1 MPHACPV
8 SRRAVLSLAAALPVA
23 ALAGAA
29 HAFPAEPVDRHWLAH
44 DELATDRVDHA
55 PLAAFLAR
63 YRFVG
68 PDGIALV
75 RYGEVSA
82 EDRRALRDYLAGLAD
97 VAVSRLSRSEQFACW
112 ANLYNGLTLD
122 LILEHYPVESIR
134 DIGGGWFFPGPWRE
148 QLMVVEG
155 RALSLDDIEHGILRP
170 IWRDPRIH
178 YAVNCASLG
187 CPDLPGQPWAA
198 ASEAMLDNA
207 AAAYV
212 NHPRGVTFDGRGGLV
227 VSSIY
232 RWYRQDFGSAPAGV
246 LEHLRRHATPA
257 LAARLADVTTIAD
270 DSYDWRLNDGTG
282 LP

>member
-1 MPHACPV
+1 V
-8 SRRAVLSLAAALPVA
+8 PVA

-29 HAFPAEPVDRHWLAH
+29 EAFPAEPVDPHWLAYG
-44 DELATDRVDHA
+44 EQATGRVDHT
-55 PLAAFLAR
+55 PLAAFLER
-63 YRFVG
+63 YRVVG
-68 PDGIALV
+68 AEGIALV
-75 RYGEVSA
+75 RYGAVSA
-82 EDRRALRDYLAGLAD
+82 PDRAGLRDYLARLGD
-97 VAVSRLSRSEQFACW
+97 TPVSTLPRSEQFAFW

-122 LILEHYPVESIR
+122 LILEHYPVASIR
-134 DIGGGWFFPGPWRE
+134 DIGGGLFTIGPWRE
-148 QLMVVEG
+148 NLTVVEG

-187 CPDLPGQPWAA
+187 CPDLPADPWTA
-198 ASEAMLDNA
+198 ASGAMLDHA

-212 NHPRGVTFDGRGGLV
+212 NHPRGVTFDRRGGLV

-232 RWYRQDFGSAPAGV
+232 RWYRQDFGGAPAGV

-270 DSYDWRLNDGTG
+270 DTYDWRLNDGTG
-282 LP
+282 QP